1 MIELKR
7 DFRYAALGKTG
18 SGKTVWVIVLCSM
31 LVPMDSKLWEV
42 WWVDTKDYQPDLDL
56 LAEWGY
62 REWGTRAAEHTPR
75 KLFKLR
81 GDDAAI
87 KAQAQAIARAALAR
101 QHVLIVFDEWNHVVL
116 STQRAGPGIDRLQ
129 KSGRGKVG
137 VIGGV
142 QEPVLTPRVLFSQ
155 ASILAIFNLTH
166 ARDIK
171 IAQELCPRY
180 APGWPKDRDDPLPDK
195 HGFWLKYLDGHGPD
209 GAWRYWRS
217 TQEWM
222 ATILR

>member
-1 MIELKR
+1 M
-7 DFRYAALGKTG
+7 RYAVLGKTG
-18 SGKTVWVIVLCSM
+18 SGKTVFIIVLVSM
-31 LVPMDSKLWEV
+31 LVPMSSKLWEA
-42 WWVDTKDYQPDLDL
+42 WFLETKDYQQDLDRL
-56 LAEWGY
+56 KEWGF
-62 REWGTRAAEHTPR
+62 RDWGTREAEHTPR
-75 KLFKLR
+75 KLFRLR
-81 GDDAAI
+81 GDDAAV
-87 KAQAQAIARAALAR
+87 KAQAQVISRVALER
-101 QHVLIVFDEWNHVVL
+101 QHVIVIYDEWAHMVL

-171 IAQELCPRY
+171 IAQELCPHY